1 MERNYLLGEEM
12 CFSRSDI
19 DVVLPALED
28 ATKKKFNSSFTAEQR
43 RFESLEKQIRR
54 EMEDVS
60 HRLSLEKKYFLRS
73 NLVLKERRELS
84 SRRTGRNTEKELE
97 KLSEETRIPVESQ
110 EKLPT
115 LVSEDRTQL
124 ERSPYYFPPLYK
136 NVEKGLREIQTETQL
151 QMDLAKKE
159 IQIDTETMRNCRYL
173 RLSSKQERTI
183 EYEKPQPFVS
193 EFEEN
198 SSAKFYHS

>member
-1 MERNYLLGEEM
+1 MDRNYLQGEEM
-12 CFSRSDI
+12 CFSRSDM
-19 DVVLPALED
+19 DVVLPALEN

-54 EMEDVS
+54 EKQDVS
-60 HRLSLEKKYFLRS
+60 QRLSLEKKYFLRS

-84 SRRTGRNTEKELE
+84 SRRTARNTDKNLE
-97 KLSEETRIPVESQ
+97 KPAEESKIQVESQ

-115 LVSEDRTQL
+115 LVFEERTQL

-159 IQIDTETMRNCRYL
+159 QIDTETIRNCRYL
-173 RLSSKQERTI
+173 RLSSTQQRANGT
-183 EYEKPQPFVS
+183 EKSKPFVS
-193 EFEEN
+193 EFEQN
-198 SSAKFYHS
+198 SSAEFYHS